1 MTNVQQQKTNDV
13 NPRMTVDAPESTSDL
28 THRLLAMPDQLSA
41 ELVERMEED
50 RVAGWINPYRAA
62 DDAAIRR
69 EPRAGDAGDGDHGL
83 SVDELHQQGAGLR
96 PLPE

>member
-13 NPRMTVDAPESTSDL
+13 NPRMTVDASESTSDL

-50 RVAGWINPYRAA
+50 RAAGWINPYRAA

-69 EPRAGDAGDGDHGL
+69 EPRAGDAG
-83 SVDELHQQGAGLR
+83 SIWR
-96 PLPE
+96 PSYVRGCV